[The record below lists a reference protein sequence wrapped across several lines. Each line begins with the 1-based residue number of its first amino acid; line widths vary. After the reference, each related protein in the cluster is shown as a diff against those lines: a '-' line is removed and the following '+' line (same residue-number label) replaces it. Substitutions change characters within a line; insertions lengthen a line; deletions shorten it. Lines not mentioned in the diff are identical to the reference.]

1 MNSTA
6 LPPAALQQILT
17 DVHNVQV
24 SRYNMLALSILYI
37 YDFVITF
44 DREFEYIWKHP
55 KSLLSVLFLLN
66 RYLALI
72 AAVFDSAIYLITT
85 PILTN
90 TVSKN
95 WFNFQSGVAIVHLT
109 IIEAILVIRVWAIYE
124 RNFKILVTLVVFG
137 VCALVASSTIQG
149 VALNLHPVNAEPA
162 PNFFTC
168 TTVLPRW
175 FAAYWLPV
183 MAFDGTLFTLM
194 LWRGYQT
201 FRKYDPVTLISGTS
215 GRRLATVLVRDSI
228 IYYLSINMVY
238 IMICSMWY
246 WADVSLVESSS
257 PYGLFLPPIVIS
269 RLLLNI
275 REEVYHPARQNTMEL
290 STLRAASYDPSTSL
304 GAPQSNSSRTVIASN
319 YNLGTSSTNVSKW
332 EEWGRNTN

>member
-72 AAVFDSAIYLITT
+72 AAVLPDYNAYLDKHG
-85 PILTN
+85 
-90 TVSKN
+90 KN

-215 GRRLATVLVRDSI
+215 GRRLATVLTSTASI
-228 IYYLSINMVY
+228 SSINMVY